1 MNIELSKA
9 IDGFKLSN
17 EASGLADKTISWYD
31 SNLKLFH
38 GWINDYLENGSVS
51 LQEISNVAIKTY
63 LSELR
68 KKTLCY
74 ENHPYRPTE
83 NHSLSPRT
91 IRGYYT
97 SFSAFFNWSVR
108 EEFILSSPL
117 ENIPKPKAPKF
128 IPDPFSKEEIQAIL
142 EASNELPEETALRA
156 KGMIL
161 TLLDSGIRLSELV
174 SLEKETLNLKTGR
187 AKVLGKG
194 EKERYIYI
202 GKKTKKAIW
211 RYISLARPEPLP
223 DITTLFL
230 TFDGR
235 QMKNRRVGHILNEL
249 GEKACVDN
257 VHAHRFRRTAA
268 VQFIRNGGNIFAL
281 QKLLGH
287 ESLEMVRRY
296 VELASKDVQD
306 AYKNASPVD
315 RWNL

>member
-38 GWINDYLENGSVS
+38 SWINDYLDNGSVS
-51 LQEISNVAIKTY
+51 LQEISNVSIKTY

-68 KKTLCY
+68 KKTSCY

-83 NHSLSPRT
+83 NHTLSPRT

-97 SFSAFFNWSVR
+97 SLSAFFNWSVR
-108 EEFILSSPL
+108 EEFIHSSPL

-142 EASNELPEETALRA
+142 KASNELPEETALRA

-174 SLEKETLNLKTGR
+174 SLEKDTVNLKTGR

-194 EKERYIYI
+194 AKERYIYI

-211 RYISLARPEPLP
+211 RYISLARPEPMP
-223 DITTLFL
+223 GNTTLFL
-230 TFDGR
+230 TVDGR
-235 QMKNRRVGHILNEL
+235 QMKNRRVGFVLNEL
-249 GEKACVDN
+249 GEKAGVDN

-296 VELASKDVQD
+296 VELASKDVEN
-306 AYKNASPVD
+306 AFKNSSPVD